1 MTDDVDNSPDGVSRK
16 FVVLLVDDQL
26 MVAEKLRRM
35 LEDQADVE
43 FHYCNDP
50 TQAIE
55 RATQLQ
61 PTVILQD
68 LVMPQMDGIE
78 LLKLLRSQPITS
90 TMPIIVLSTKED
102 PHDKSAAFSAGA
114 SDYLVKPPEKI
125 ELLARIR
132 AHSRSYINQLE
143 RDEAYR
149 RLQELQSELKEKNS
163 ALEKL
168 SSLDPLTGIP
178 NRRRFDE
185 FMRNEWQ
192 RARRRKSMLSV
203 VLVDVDYFKA
213 YNDHYG
219 HQLGDQALIRVAAAM
234 SSSLNRPA
242 DLLARYGGEEFV
254 VVLPDTDYAGAI
266 ALADAF
272 RRKVEELNIPHAHS
286 KSAACV
292 TISLGVACCEPTKP
306 DASAE
311 KLLEKA
317 DKALYAAKAQGRNRT
332 VSAKDLAKK

>member
-1 MTDDVDNSPDGVSRK
+1 MTDDVNNSPGENARK

-35 LEDQADVE
+35 LDDQEDIE
-43 FHYCNDP
+43 FHYCSDP
-50 TQAIE
+50 TQAID
-55 RATQLQ
+55 RAQQLH

-68 LVMPQMDGIE
+68 LVMPQMNGFK
-78 LLKLLRSQPITS
+78 LLKLLRSQPATA

-102 PHDKSAAFSAGA
+102 PNDKSAAFSAGA

-132 AHSRSYINQLE
+132 AHSRSYINQVE

-149 RLQELQSELKEKNS
+149 RLQELQFELKGKNA

-203 VLVDVDYFKA
+203 VLVDVDYFKS
-213 YNDHYG
+213 YNDFYG
-219 HQLGDQALIRVAAAM
+219 HQLGDQALTRVAAAM

-254 VVLPDTDYAGAI
+254 VVLPDTDYPGAM

-272 RRKVEELNIPHAHS
+272 RRKVEELNIPHEQS
-286 KSAACV
+286 KAASCV
-292 TISLGVACCEPTKP
+292 TISLGVACCEPAKP
-306 DASAE
+306 DVSAE

-317 DKALYAAKAQGRNRT
+317 DKALYAAKEQGRNCL
-332 VSAKDLAKK
+332 VAAKDITKK